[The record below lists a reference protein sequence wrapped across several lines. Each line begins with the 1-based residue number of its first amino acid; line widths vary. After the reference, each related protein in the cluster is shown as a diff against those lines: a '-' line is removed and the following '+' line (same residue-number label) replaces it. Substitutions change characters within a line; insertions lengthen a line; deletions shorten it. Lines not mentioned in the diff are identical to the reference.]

1 MNPIHFA
8 MSCLLLFIPQGILPA
23 HLLPYNAPVEQSYRV
38 ILSDESKLSIVGRTN
53 ISQFT
58 CKYTQTIEP
67 DVLDVYVRQE
77 KDGLVFS
84 NAFILLQ
91 TMYFKAGPSQMNQD
105 LQTFLKVK
113 EYPTATIR
121 LLKLRLTKAQL
132 ADSQLQKAM
141 SEMEITLAGVTKT
154 YEIPVSISRN
164 GEERLLSGGLE
175 LNICDFNLEP
185 PVVMMGMI
193 RVKEAVKVN
202 FMLRACIEKNIIN

>member
-1 MNPIHFA
+1 MNPFLFA
-8 MSCLLLFIPQGILPA
+8 ISSLLLNISPGILPT
-23 HLLPYNAPVEQSYRV
+23 HLLVPATPLEQSYRV
-38 ILSDESKLSIVGRTN
+38 VLSHESKLSIVGRTN

-58 CKYTQTIEP
+58 CTYTKPIEP

-77 KDGLVFS
+77 RDGLVFS
-84 NAFILLQ
+84 NAFISLQ
-91 TMYFKAGPSQMNQD
+91 TIYFKAGPSQMNQD
-105 LQTFLKVK
+105 LQAFLKVK

-132 ADSQLQKAM
+132 ADSQLHQAI

-154 YEIPVSISRN
+154 YELPVHISKN
-164 GEERLLSGGLE
+164 GKERVLTGGLE

-202 FMLRACIEKNIIN
+202 FMLRVCIEKNIIN